1 MNTETQ
7 KCHQTTYMSSLP
19 ITNKYTNTNPFK
31 CIFKHLIM
39 KKNKMFEIK
48 SQVDYIFFHL

>member
-31 CIFKHLIM
+31 CIFKHIIM
-39 KKNKMFEIK
+39 KKKMFETK